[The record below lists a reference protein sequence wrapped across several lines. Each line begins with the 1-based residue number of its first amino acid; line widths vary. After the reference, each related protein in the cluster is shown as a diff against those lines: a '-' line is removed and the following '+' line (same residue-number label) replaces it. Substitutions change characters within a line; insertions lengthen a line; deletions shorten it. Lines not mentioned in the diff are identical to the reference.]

1 MLPVVANYELQFG
14 VILIKDSFEAR
25 KNLDTNIIGLFHGK
39 FQNSDIRIN
48 FSNDYWSRNFSE
60 VFPKKYI
67 KRNELL
73 QLGRKREDF
82 RENKKPM
89 YGNILN
95 NKETLKK

>member
-1 MLPVVANYELQFG
+1 MLPVVDNYELQFG
-14 VILIKDSFEAR
+14 VILIKDSFETR

-82 RENKKPM
+82 REKKPM